1 MGNAL
6 VSLHVLITAAAL
18 ATLAGASASTT
29 PSGPSEASSKA
40 FIIADAASSWSSD
53 DGSQDTFSG
62 DAHRML
68 WAAWRGRRHEG
79 DAQAEAAEQGRSS
92 PPVRRGGGGEDP
104 QAAPR
109 PADSTDLIAVVVVVA
124 DTQGVGGSGGA
135 EGEASGAERRAD
147 CGDAD
152 SEDHEGRRHSSDEA
166 PTGPTAAGQTT
177 CPEERLDVV
186 AVAEGVSVSGGTSPA
201 EREDAGAASSAEAQQ
216 QHRHQTQ
223 QHQHQQEEEEEDHN
237 SDDGA
242 QADTSASRDHP
253 HVPNAAD
260 AEEPAVGDSD
270 DDASTTTSHDTHSD
284 GDYEDEEALLAE
296 VLVGLADD
304 TRAQGHDGAEDVP
317 CDGDEAAESAQDEG
331 EQQNEHQSAAH
342 GAATAAAGQQDEAAD
357 QEMGGSNCGIS
368 EAAAAG
374 QERRVAD
381 VAPVCAEAEAEVE
394 VVVVIQS
401 DGVQDAHPNSRGTAS
416 LRQSRDDSNAAD
428 NRSGDG
434 DRNGHVAA
442 QSLGGVTASATC
454 GSDRRVNRGTSPAE
468 HLHAGAAIADLPDM
482 EDMACAGEHSG
493 DEVPIDASACGDH
506 ASAQHGECGAAAGET
521 AVCDLD
527 ESVVRNDDSGDEDE
541 DAQAALMAVVL
552 AGLAC
557 NAHTACTAQLE
568 QHAAE
573 HNDESHDYV
582 LVPEADQE
590 ECAHDAEHL
599 LPEHGAD
606 RVATDGIGDVA
617 CLAELVHAAA
627 AIQYRVGHIRG
638 ATPAVDTITW
648 TSSAE
653 PKHESGDEVTKSEP
667 LEKVQRSD
675 GDEAESARGGHLR
688 PKTIVEAA
696 AEAPEG
702 AGESAHVLMSGKLRA
717 DGARKWRWAVLT
729 GTEMKLF
736 KSESEAASGRA
747 ARTLETRLGAA
758 RASRDGAPEVF
769 TFFPNVGRSIK
780 LRAKTSTEAAEWV
793 RVLSACCSGM
803 VLEAIQSARVEDA
816 AHMEELPQE
825 TADPRLLPIIEMA
838 GNDVCADCGEPKP
851 CWASTNL
858 GVLLC
863 LKCSGAHRSLGTGVS
878 KVRSLVMDTRCWD
891 DAAVIATM
899 LGVGNAASNA
909 RWEAGLA
916 SSGDTKP
923 GPQTLL
929 AERTRFIAS
938 KYAEG
943 KYAYRDAT
951 VECLSRSLGL
961 FVNTRRA
968 LLLTGPVL
976 AVLGSE
982 AITAAQSSGCVDMCE
997 ATLCTH
1003 CLFSDCWVLS
1013 TASRRGVAVYDL
1025 RDSSLAL
1032 RKNRVGGFDVV
1043 VGKETLCAVAHDAG
1057 GHVEAAV
1064 GEAASRARVF
1074 GAALEHVLEADGRRS
1089 SGVPRA
1095 VEECAEYLRARGGL
1109 EREGIF
1115 RVSGSI
1121 GKMAALQAALDKR
1134 APIDAGEYG
1143 PCEVSQALKR
1153 LLARLPEPL
1162 MTHAGW
1168 LQLVGQCPAASRRR
1182 VRKVVAALP
1191 DPNKRLLRFLVEDV
1205 FLGVLAHTAVNK
1217 MTAESLSIVVAP
1229 CILRASDDAL
1239 VAMRLTPE
1247 EHRDLANR
1255 VQGTRVGASLAA
1267 WLRAR
1272 RRRLSAVESR
1282 ALIAALAR
1290 HCQCPLPLLDLSAV
1304 ALAPQTLAYISGL
1317 AQLTELSVAG
1327 KPLTTPA
1334 MHAIGGLVGLRYL
1347 DISKTKVNDTGV
1359 KELAG
1364 LQRLQCLNCSDLPLT
1379 DSSASTLAKMESLA
1393 WLNLSRTKI
1402 GDAGVGALAAH
1413 PRVADLCLASTQV
1426 TPACAQ
1432 SVASLALLVTA
1443 DFRGTRLS
1451 PRDLQCIKKA
1461 IASQRGTTA
1470 VRVDGFRIVVG
1481 KEELRPYAPLRT
1493 SAGIHEVFKCIA
1505 AFPPDERTKSTASEV
1520 AVAA

>member
-6 VSLHVLITAAAL
+6 VSLHVLIAAAAL

-68 WAAWRGRRHEG
+68 WTWVCVGAVGGAVAVVALVAILRH
-79 DAQAEAAEQGRSS
+79 ASTALAEAAEQGRSS

-135 EGEASGAERRAD
+135 EGEASRAERRAD

-177 CPEERLDVV
+177 CPEERLDVA

-223 QHQHQQEEEEEDHN
+223 QHQQQEEEEEEVHN

-557 NAHTACTAQLE
+557 TAQLE

-638 ATPAVDTITW
+638 ATPAVDTITL

-653 PKHESGDEVTKSEP
+653 PKHESGDEATKPEP
-667 LEKVQRSD
+667 LEEVQRTD
-675 GDEAESARGGHLR
+675 GDEAESARGGQRR
-688 PKTIVEAA
+688 PKTIVE
-696 AEAPEG
+696 
-702 AGESAHVLMSGKLRA
+702 
-717 DGARKWRWAVLT
+717 
-729 GTEMKLF
+729 
-736 KSESEAASGRA
+736 
-747 ARTLETRLGAA
+747 
-758 RASRDGAPEVF
+758 
-769 TFFPNVGRSIK
+769 
-780 LRAKTSTEAAEWV
+780 
-793 RVLSACCSGM
+793 
-803 VLEAIQSARVEDA
+803 
-816 AHMEELPQE
+816 PQ
-825 TADPRLLPIIEMA
+825 
-838 GNDVCADCGEPKP
+838 
-851 CWASTNL
+851 
-858 GVLLC
+858 
-863 LKCSGAHRSLGTGVS
+863 
-878 KVRSLVMDTRCWD
+878 
-891 DAAVIATM
+891 
-899 LGVGNAASNA
+899 
-909 RWEAGLA
+909 
-916 SSGDTKP
+916 
-923 GPQTLL
+923 Q
-929 AERTRFIAS
+929 
-938 KYAEG
+938 
-943 KYAYRDAT
+943 
-951 VECLSRSLGL
+951 
-961 FVNTRRA
+961 
-968 LLLTGPVL
+968 
-976 AVLGSE
+976 
-982 AITAAQSSGCVDMCE
+982 
-997 ATLCTH
+997 
-1003 CLFSDCWVLS
+1003 
-1013 TASRRGVAVYDL
+1013 
-1025 RDSSLAL
+1025 
-1032 RKNRVGGFDVV
+1032 
-1043 VGKETLCAVAHDAG
+1043 
-1057 GHVEAAV
+1057 
-1064 GEAASRARVF
+1064 
-1074 GAALEHVLEADGRRS
+1074 
-1089 SGVPRA
+1089 
-1095 VEECAEYLRARGGL
+1095 
-1109 EREGIF
+1109 
-1115 RVSGSI
+1115 
-1121 GKMAALQAALDKR
+1121 KR
-1134 APIDAGEYG
+1134 
-1143 PCEVSQALKR
+1143 
-1153 LLARLPEPL
+1153 
-1162 MTHAGW
+1162 
-1168 LQLVGQCPAASRRR
+1168 
-1182 VRKVVAALP
+1182 
-1191 DPNKRLLRFLVEDV
+1191 
-1205 FLGVLAHTAVNK
+1205 
-1217 MTAESLSIVVAP
+1217 
-1229 CILRASDDAL
+1229 
-1239 VAMRLTPE
+1239 
-1247 EHRDLANR
+1247 
-1255 VQGTRVGASLAA
+1255 
-1267 WLRAR
+1267 
-1272 RRRLSAVESR
+1272 
-1282 ALIAALAR
+1282 
-1290 HCQCPLPLLDLSAV
+1290 
-1304 ALAPQTLAYISGL
+1304 
-1317 AQLTELSVAG
+1317 
-1327 KPLTTPA
+1327 
-1334 MHAIGGLVGLRYL
+1334 
-1347 DISKTKVNDTGV
+1347 
-1359 KELAG
+1359 
-1364 LQRLQCLNCSDLPLT
+1364 
-1379 DSSASTLAKMESLA
+1379 
-1393 WLNLSRTKI
+1393 
-1402 GDAGVGALAAH
+1402 
-1413 PRVADLCLASTQV
+1413 
-1426 TPACAQ
+1426 
-1432 SVASLALLVTA
+1432 
-1443 DFRGTRLS
+1443 
-1451 PRDLQCIKKA
+1451 
-1461 IASQRGTTA
+1461 QRGPA
-1470 VRVDGFRIVVG
+1470 
-1481 KEELRPYAPLRT
+1481 RPRT
-1493 SAGIHEVFKCIA
+1493 C
-1505 AFPPDERTKSTASEV
+1505 
-1520 AVAA
+1520 